1 MYNINMENIFRPKQ
15 LEKKE
20 NTDPNMEMRSLS
32 IDKERI
38 KEVEVYFLLK
48 SLFQGSKK
56 TFLASGT
63 FSNQPLGIEQL
74 SKDKSVAEIV
84 QKILINDIDS
94 SSNLRGVR
102 TLDGSLAR
110 VPSELRNSIARLPE
124 DVKKTLIKYTSSQ
137 FDENTKSNINEFNRI
152 RREYAIQ
159 QSFFQLLDSKPDF
172 GVVGKFI
179 SDIEVQD
186 DNDKKFIDQLNIY
199 ALEYRRQNFLNKLFS
214 QLSDDKPDFNT
225 ILKDIKSLSGS
236 ASEKDKELLSIVS
249 EITVNYELLYNKEEV
264 IKSIDFNTP
273 IKEALNKVNSIQI
286 RPKIGDIDLI
296 SQINDLKEQIRKFY
310 ENITPLQSLDK
321 ITSIRESYTS
331 KSPEQILSCIKDLP
345 DGENYEIETKNIL
358 LREYEDYLSSKGLL
372 TSELVTKIKEQTKPI
387 FDGEY
392 NLVELGK
399 NEQAK
404 EYLMKN
410 FSKTF
415 FPLFQSL
422 RANPKFRN
430 KLEDYIVG
438 KDENGMRKRL
448 QFVQSL
454 KELEKQRPLTDIE
467 RTYIESVE
475 QLTKFNPYLVALSNE
490 ALGETDEYLRNHFD
504 TLSKNTWDSLEDGSY
519 VPALQIGTGPNGLA
533 FFGEI
538 ARYRPD
544 LAEQMLIVDVGNQ
557 PGGPFAIPNGP
568 AWELNSANRRGPRQ
582 AVMPDQPGESE
593 KKTVRAYGSPVS
605 RWYPG
610 ERKQDQNVR
619 QGSINTTVDYF
630 PTPDDLSTLRYPTNE
645 ELQIILATQSA
656 MLFKQA
662 TFDTRLVKVVPN
674 KNSKIKG
681 DKIVT
686 LEKINE
692 NGEKEIKKIYTDAI
706 INSSGLGEPF
716 YGFKIE
722 GSQAEKIIQ
731 KTKDSEGFPKFSDT
745 LTAFRAL
752 ADRRNESMRPP
763 RVIVMS
769 GSGNSTDVLIEYLGE
784 LFASGNPQ
792 VRNVEK
798 IYVIATGGLSQ
809 RPRYAKI
816 NDVKARNGKDNLIE
830 FVSARIGDVGFK
842 NSRTKDPSKEQVQL
856 YDEKGQL
863 IKNNEGQVILAD
875 AFIANTGFKPK
886 FDDIYKSYLES
897 GESLVNKSPNRPI
910 DAITLPTNKGVSVAD
925 QLKKDPNIL
934 FIGTA
939 SNPSFNSVEKLAQ
952 LPVDAREALLR
963 NGAENAVA
971 IGFRAPDSQA
981 AARIFID
988 KREISLEK
996 VNREV
1001 KKETWKMKPDNSNS
1015 KSWEVPLIID
1025 PERLRI
1031 ADNVYSEDDMLSS
1044 LVVYNLQNIEMLD
1057 SKDEPLSGEYKF
1069 EVTKGHD
1076 NKSLKVDY
1084 MEGDKVN
1091 QTLVDMIT
1099 MMLKNKYIQNYTI
1112 SGFNKKRIDQK
1123 LRLVLKFRNG
1133 KIDSRGSA
1141 VQVG

>member
-1 MYNINMENIFRPKQ
+1 MYNMTMENIFRPKQ
-15 LEKKE
+15 VEKKE
-20 NTDPNMEMRSLS
+20 DTDPKMEMRSLS
-32 IDKERI
+32 IDKEKI
-38 KEVEVYFLLK
+38 KEVEAYFLLK
-48 SLFQGSKK
+48 SLFQGSNTSFLTSVSNNQLVGISSISKNSTVAEVVKK
-56 TFLASGT
+56 VLNNELDGLSRIRGVVTNGGSDLKI
-63 FSNQPLGIEQL
+63 PEQL
-74 SKDKSVAEIV
+74 RVSISKLPKEI
-84 QKILINDIDS
+84 K
-94 SSNLRGVR
+94 
-102 TLDGSLAR
+102 
-110 VPSELRNSIARLPE
+110 
-124 DVKKTLIKYTSSQ
+124 DVLTKYTSSQ
-137 FDENTKSNINEFNRI
+137 FDTNTKPNVDEFDRI

-159 QSFFQLLDSKPDF
+159 QSFWTLVDSKPEYNQLTQ
-172 GVVGKFI
+172 FI
-179 SDIEVQD
+179 SEIETQD
-186 DNDKKFIDQLNIY
+186 DRDKKFIDQLNNY
-199 ALEYRRQNFLNKLFS
+199 TLEYRRQNFLNKLFN
-214 QLSDDKPDFNT
+214 QLSESNPNFGA
-225 ILKDIKSLSGS
+225 ILKEIKLISES
-236 ASEKDKELLSIVS
+236 ASEKDKELLSIVN
-249 EITVNYELLYNKEEV
+249 EITVNYELLSNKEEV

-273 IKEALNKVNSIQI
+273 IKEALSRVDSLQI
-286 RPKIGDIDLI
+286 RPKTGGIDPI

-321 ITSIRESYTS
+321 VTSLRESYSS
-331 KSPEQILSCIKDLP
+331 KKPEQILSEIGKLP
-345 DGENYEIETKNIL
+345 ESENYEIEARNIL
-358 LREYEDYLSSKGLL
+358 LREYEDYLSSKGLIN
-372 TSELVTKIKEQTKPI
+372 SELSEKIKSLTKPI

-392 NLVELGK
+392 NMVELGK
-399 NEQAK
+399 NEPAK

-422 RANPKFRN
+422 RSNPRFKN

-438 KDENGMRKRL
+438 KDEGGIRKRL
-448 QFVQSL
+448 QFVQNL

-544 LAEQMLIVDVGNQ
+544 LAEKMLIVDIGNQ

-582 AVMPDQPGESE
+582 AVMPDDPGESE
-593 KKTVRAYGSPVS
+593 KKSVRAYGSPVS

-610 ERKQDQNVR
+610 ERKADQNVR

-674 KNSKIKG
+674 KNSKIQG

-731 KTKDSEGFPKFSDT
+731 KTEDLDGFPKFSDT

-752 ADRRNESMRPP
+752 ADRRNESMKPP

-769 GSGNSTDVLIEYLGE
+769 GSGNSTDVLIEYLAE

-830 FVSARIGDVGFK
+830 FVQARIGDVGFK
-842 NSRTKDPSKEQVQL
+842 NSKTKDPFKEQVQL

-863 IKNNEGQVILAD
+863 IKNNDGEVILAD

-886 FDDIYKSYLES
+886 FDEIYKSYLEKD
-897 GESLVNKSPNRPI
+897 ESLINKSTNRPV

-939 SNPSFNSVEKLAQ
+939 SNPSFNSVEKLSQ

-988 KREISLEK
+988 KRDIELAK
-996 VNREV
+996 VDKEV
-1001 KKETWKMKPDNSNS
+1001 KKEVWKMKSDTSKV
-1015 KSWEVPLIID
+1015 KSWEVPLTID

-1057 SKDEPLSGEYKF
+1057 QAGEPLYGEYKF
-1069 EVTKGHD
+1069 EVIKGSD
-1076 NKSLKVDY
+1076 NNSLKIDY
-1084 MEGDKVN
+1084 MENDKVN

-1112 SGFNKKRIDQK
+1112 SGFSKKRIDQK

-1133 KIDSRGSA
+1133 KIDPRGTA